1 MQQAGAGA
9 RAQHLAHDDVRES
22 PSTVGHAAKCGGCT
36 LACAAPA
43 LHRCLQVKR
52 LAVAAATL
60 VVFAG
65 VCTFLI
71 FELELPR
78 LWSFLAVGLVAGGWV
93 AKAVAWPLVD
103 VPRRGYAVR
112 DKDILYKSG
121 VLWRSAQA
129 VPFNR
134 IQHAVRGSGPVE
146 RGFGLASLTA
156 YTAGG
161 SGGDLRIAGLGRGC
175 CGTLAHLHP
184 RQAGRCG
191 LARTTTATTTVP
203 SCPGRKRTA
212 EQRG

>member
-1 MQQAGAGA
+1 MFVNPQVPLDMLPNAE
-9 RAQHLAHDDVRES
+9 DVRW
-22 PSTVGHAAKCGGCT
+22 H
-36 LACAAPA
+36 A
-43 LHRCLQVKR
+43 LHPRFIRCLQVKR

-146 RGFGLASLTA
+146 RGFGLASVTA

-161 SGGDLRIAGLGRGC
+161 SGGDLRIAGLGEDVAERLRIYILGKLGDAADQDHHGDDD
-175 CGTLAHLHP
+175 GTELP
-184 RQAGRCG
+184 WQE
-191 LARTTTATTTVP
+191 TD
-203 SCPGRKRTA
+203 A

>member
-1 MQQAGAGA
+1 MFVNPQVPLDMLPNAE
-9 RAQHLAHDDVRES
+9 DVRW
-22 PSTVGHAAKCGGCT
+22 H
-36 LACAAPA
+36 A
-43 LHRCLQVKR
+43 LHPRFIRCLQVKR

-60 VVFAG
+60 VVFSG

-71 FELELPR
+71 FELDLPR

-129 VPFNR
+129 VPYNR

-161 SGGDLRIAGLGRGC
+161 SGGDLRIAGLGEDVAERLRIYILGKLGDAADQDDHGEAD
-175 CGTLAHLHP
+175 GTEL
-184 RQAGRCG
+184 
-191 LARTTTATTTVP
+191 
-203 SCPGRKRTA
+203 PGQETDA

>member
-1 MQQAGAGA
+1 MFVNPQIPLDMLPNAE
-9 RAQHLAHDDVRES
+9 DVRWQ
-22 PSTVGHAAKCGGCT
+22 
-36 LACAAPA
+36 A
-43 LHRCLQVKR
+43 LHPRFIRCLQVKR
-52 LAVAAATL
+52 LAVAAVAL
-60 VVFAG
+60 AVFAG

-71 FELELPR
+71 FELDLPR
-78 LWSFLAVGLVAGGWV
+78 FWSFLAVGLLASAWI

-161 SGGDLRIAGLGRGC
+161 SGGDLRIAGLGEDVAERLRIYILGKLGDAADEDDHGEEDGTELPWQETDAERRG
-175 CGTLAHLHP
+175 
-184 RQAGRCG
+184 
-191 LARTTTATTTVP
+191 
-203 SCPGRKRTA
+203 
-212 EQRG
+212 